1 MTTKIPRV
9 YHPWTLWE
17 EVNFNMW
24 GSVANRQE
32 AIAQAIEFTGNAKL
46 YGSFMQRVI
55 KEWPIS
61 CENALTDYSLNRK
74 AWLGHAA
81 VALALRLP
89 EDVTRAA
96 WAELSYE
103 QQLLANKEASRAIQ
117 AWEYAYLKDR
127 GLLESLGSPML
138 FGWDTG

>member
-81 VALALRLP
+81 VALVLRLP

-117 AWEYAYLKDR
+117 TWEHAYIKDR
-127 GLLESLGSPML
+127 KLYKNLGAPLL
-138 FGWDTG
+138 FKWDS